1 MLVRQFVGTHSQGDK
16 KMIFKRVLLVHPP
29 SNAEWRAIVPHT
41 GQAYIAETLFQE
53 GIEYDVIDMNLGYN
67 MADLLKR
74 IRDFRPDLVG
84 MSLLSMEY
92 RKFYQML
99 SEIKNQYPD
108 VKLVVGGAH
117 VTILK
122 DQVLQDCPAI
132 DYAVVHEGERTL
144 VELCR
149 GLPHEE
155 IKGLV
160 FRSNGDTIYTGDR
173 PWVKDLDDIPW
184 PRYHKFELDRYIN
197 TMTIYT
203 SRGCPH
209 LCIFCP
215 NRIISPVFRVRSSQ
229 NVVDE
234 IEHWYARGKRQFNF
248 DDDNFNMIR
257 GRVFEICD
265 EIERRGM
272 KDLFIHCSNGIR
284 ADRVDREMLT
294 RMWEVGFRSIAFGVD
309 AGNNKMLQIVKKGE
323 TMEEIE
329 SAIKTACDLGYD
341 VKLLFVIG
349 TPYETWDDVE
359 DKVRLT
365 LKYPVHDVHFYNTI
379 PYPGTELYEWVE
391 ANNAFIKKPE
401 EYLNDVSCLVNEP
414 VFETPELPAAKR
426 RELHRYLSSINKQV
440 HREAMRR
447 KIGGPRVMQILARY
461 VLSDWLIEKLFH
473 QSIFFHNIIDRFR
486 YRLAAR
492 KRVKEAARQD

>member
-1 MLVRQFVGTHSQGDK
+1 MA
-16 KMIFKRVLLVHPP
+16 FKRVLLVHPP
-29 SNAEWRAIVPHT
+29 SNAEWRAVVPHT

-53 GIEYDVIDMNLGYN
+53 GIEYDVLDMNLGYKTS
-67 MADLLKR
+67 DLLKR

-99 SEIKNQYPD
+99 AEIKNQYPD

-122 DQVLQDCPAI
+122 DQVLQDCPAV
-132 DYAVVHEGERTL
+132 DYGVVHEGERTL

-149 GLPHEE
+149 GLAHEE
-155 IKGLV
+155 IKGLI
-160 FRSNGDTIYTGDR
+160 FRSHGDIIYTGDR
-173 PWVKDLDDIPW
+173 PWMKNLDELPW
-184 PRYHKFELDRYIN
+184 PRYHKFEIDRYID

-215 NRIISPVFRVRSSQ
+215 NRIISPVFRVRSAK

-234 IEHWYARGKRQFNF
+234 IEYWYARGKRQFNF

-257 GRVFEICD
+257 DRVFAICD
-265 EIERRGM
+265 EIERRGL

-284 ADRVDREMLT
+284 ADRVDRELLT
-294 RMWEVGFRSIAFGVD
+294 RMWDVGFRSIAFGVD
-309 AGNNKMLQIVKKGE
+309 AGNDKMLKIVKKGE
-323 TMEEIE
+323 TLAEIE
-329 SAIKTACDLGYD
+329 SAIKTACELGYD
-341 VKLLFVIG
+341 IKLLFVIG
-349 TPYETWDDVE
+349 TPYETWEDVE

-379 PYPGTELYEWVE
+379 PYPGTELYDWVE
-391 ANNAFIKKPE
+391 EHHAFLKKPE

-426 RELHRYLSSINKQV
+426 RELHRYLAGINKKV
-440 HREAMRR
+440 HREDIRR
-447 KIGGPRVMQILARY
+447 KIGGPRVVQFLAKH
-461 VLSDWLIEKLFH
+461 LLNDWLIEKLFH
-473 QSIFFHNIIDRFR
+473 QSIFFHKMIDKFR
-486 YRLAAR
+486 YRLALR
-492 KRVKEAARQD
+492 KRAKDAARQGELKS